1 MNAMSNEQLH
11 GAIPAQAETTAS
23 RDWIRVLARYREPD
37 NARSAREI
45 AVTMGPLLLCWG
57 FAIWLIQHTV
67 AGALAMSILNG
78 LLVVRLFIIQHDCG
92 HRAYF
97 TNQKAMDWTGRI
109 LGAFTVTP
117 YAIWRHCHNIHH
129 AHTGD
134 LDKRGLGDV
143 HTMTLEEY
151 AQASPMERLKYKAYR
166 HPAFLFFIAPTLLF
180 VLQQRL
186 PLGFW
191 DNKKF
196 VASAMLT
203 NLGIAAILG
212 GFYMLGGWQA
222 IALVWLPSIAVGAS
236 IGVWLFYVQHQFE
249 ETYWDWKPEWNV
261 HDAAL
266 CGSSH
271 YILPQPI
278 KWFSGNIGI
287 HHVHHLYARIPFYRL
302 PEVIRENPELEQA
315 QRLTVGES
323 IWCARRHIWDPKT
336 RRLMTF
342 PEANQALAEA

>member
-1 MNAMSNEQLH
+1 M
-11 GAIPAQAETTAS
+11 TAS
-23 RDWIRVLARYREPD
+23 SAEQAAANNADIHEMASREWIRILSKYREPSTS
-37 NARSAREI
+37 RSIYELL
-45 AVTMGPLLLCWG
+45 VTMIPLMVGWGAATWLL
-57 FAIWLIQHTV
+57 QHCV
-67 AGALAMSILNG
+67 LAALAMSVLNG

-97 TNQKAMDWTGRI
+97 SSQKLMDWTGRL

-151 AQASPMERLKYKAYR
+151 EAASTMERLKYKAYR
-166 HPAFLFFIAPTLLF
+166 HPLFLFFIAPTLLF

-186 PLGFW
+186 PVGFW

-196 VASAMLT
+196 VASAILT

-212 GFYMLGGWQA
+212 VFYTLGGWQA

-249 ETYWDWKPEWNV
+249 DTYWDWKPEWNI

-266 CGSSH
+266 RGSSH

-302 PEVIRENPELEQA
+302 PEVLRENPKLDEA

-342 PEANQALAEA
+342 PEARQSLLGA